1 MLAESCKMGA
11 RHLVLPWPM
20 TDQLAT
26 FTLQGRRC
34 SGNTQDRA
42 GIGSTT
48 LWETMPSHRRD
59 RQSHHNVQNVS
70 VATHFAA
77 RAARCT
83 CVPVRP
89 AGQRKA
95 AWRSR
100 RLGAMTFEASWHA
113 SLLSLGRKRNTLSAS
128 SDRSVMQA
136 NKERRAT
143 ASDTGCAQVPRSLG
157 KGQVPQIKVALI
169 LTRALSA
176 TGSDCCRVASAAC

>member
-1 MLAESCKMGA
+1 MRLRRS
-11 RHLVLPWPM
+11 RR
-20 TDQLAT
+20 Q
-26 FTLQGRRC
+26 LQGL
-34 SGNTQDRA
+34 GNGT
-42 GIGSTT
+42 
-48 LWETMPSHRRD
+48 PHRRD

-83 CVPVRP
+83 CAPVRP

-113 SLLSLGRKRNTLSAS
+113 SLLSLGRKRNTLSTP

-143 ASDTGCAQVPRSLG
+143 ASDTGSSQVPRSLG